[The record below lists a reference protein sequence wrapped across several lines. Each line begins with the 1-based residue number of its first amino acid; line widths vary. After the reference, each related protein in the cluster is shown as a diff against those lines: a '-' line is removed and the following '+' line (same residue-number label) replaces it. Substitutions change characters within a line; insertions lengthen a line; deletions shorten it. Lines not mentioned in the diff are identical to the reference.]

1 MNAYCSRRHTALL
14 ATAVFAVFAGASAL
28 FAPDALGQSIWKQ
41 SVNRRSLYADQSARQ
56 VGDLLTVRIQ
66 ESQVIQNNESSSLA
80 KDSTL
85 DAAITNF
92 DIKPNAFDQLPA
104 VAMNS
109 SREFEGSATY
119 NKNGNFE
126 ASLTVMVIDVLP
138 NGNMVI
144 EGSRDIRMDREHKR
158 IRISGIVRPQDVAPS
173 NTVPSSSVAQA
184 RISYEGTGPLTRTT
198 NPSWFDVLL
207 DFIWPF

>member
-1 MNAYCSRRHTALL
+1 MRTIRRVAGTALL
-14 ATAVFAVFAGASAL
+14 SLTAAVGLALITASPATA
-28 FAPDALGQSIWKQ
+28 QSIWKQ

-56 VGDLLTVRIQ
+56 VGDLITIQIQ
-66 ESQVIQNNESSSLA
+66 ESQIIQNNESTSMA
-80 KDSTL
+80 KDSSL

-92 DIKPNAFDQLPA
+92 DIKPNAFNTLPS

-119 NKNGNFE
+119 NKNGNFQ

-144 EGSRDIRMDREHKR
+144 EGSRDIRLDREHKR

-173 NTVPSSSVAQA
+173 NTVSSSSVAQA
-184 RISYEGTGPLTRTT
+184 RISYEGSGPLTRST
-198 NPSWFDVLL
+198 NQNWFDAIL
-207 DFIWPF
+207 DFFWPF